1 MTRSDPRSLS
11 LARLGSACGGRGA
24 RTSPPGSSKASASC
38 AGAKPSTSSTA
49 PIQDAYA
56 KTSSEGKF
64 KTVYIPEATSSSPGY
79 GGLDWS
85 REGRGRDDEG
95 RRLRS
100 PGRTLPDG
108 AAGVLLPDAR
118 LCSRGRGPGPGDL
131 PEGVAGAGAVRRGS
145 QLTAHLAVPD
155 RDERLPDRLGG
166 PRPPTAAVGAGGR
179 VGPARAARP
188 GRERHLAPALAGLLA
203 GPGGAG
209 PGR

>member
-64 KTVYIPEATSSSPGY
+64 KTVYIPEATSSSPRY

-100 PGRTLPDG
+100 PGRTVPDG

-118 LCSRGRGPGPGDL
+118 LGSRRRGLGPGHVS
-131 PEGVAGAGAVRRGS
+131 EGMAGAGELPRKGEGAAPPAV
-145 QLTAHLAVPD
+145 
-155 RDERLPDRLGG
+155 
-166 PRPPTAAVGAGGR
+166 
-179 VGPARAARP
+179 PARATRP
-188 GRERHLAPALAGLLA
+188 PRPR
-203 GPGGAG
+203 GG
-209 PGR
+209 